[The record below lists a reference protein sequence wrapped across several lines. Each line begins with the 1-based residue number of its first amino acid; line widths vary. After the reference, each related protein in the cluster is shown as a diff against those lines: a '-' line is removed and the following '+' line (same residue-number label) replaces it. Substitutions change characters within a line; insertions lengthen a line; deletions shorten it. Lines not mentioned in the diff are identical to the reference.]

1 MTWAGQRPEVEVL
14 RHINLF
20 EDIHQTCLLR
30 WFVYFVI
37 ERNWQDVSAFAVIDI
52 VAAEESDNRT
62 LRDEDHVPAGRELDE
77 AYDGSM

>member
-30 WFVYFVI
+30 WFVYLVI
-37 ERNWQDVSAFAVIDI
+37 ERDWQDVSAFAVIDI
-52 VAAEESDNRT
+52 VAAEESDDGT
-62 LRDEDHVPAGRELDE
+62 LRDEDHVPASRELDE
-77 AYDGSM
+77 AYDASM